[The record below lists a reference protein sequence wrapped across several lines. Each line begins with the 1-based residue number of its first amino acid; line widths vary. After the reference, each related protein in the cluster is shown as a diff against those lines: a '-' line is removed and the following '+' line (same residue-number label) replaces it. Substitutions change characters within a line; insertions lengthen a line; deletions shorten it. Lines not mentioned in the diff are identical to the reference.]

1 MNWRQQDS
9 ERLTKREIFKES
21 TKSECKYVRKELNK
35 KQDADMHTEKDKHDG
50 QTRWNDITESTN
62 TNKIIV
68 AINQLYSQDRKSGN
82 PKKNDPLLS
91 RFCSPTHQAALISS
105 PCSTSLSSPHGS
117 HSSYSSLV
125 LMVLYVS
132 TVPLVLCFSQSFP
145 SSPPESYNPILSYPR
160 FLSSSWLSK
169 FSSS

>member
-1 MNWRQQDS
+1 M
-9 ERLTKREIFKES
+9 
-21 TKSECKYVRKELNK
+21 
-35 KQDADMHTEKDKHDG
+35 
-50 QTRWNDITESTN
+50 
-62 TNKIIV
+62 

-82 PKKNDPLLS
+82 PNKNDPLLS

-105 PCSTSLSSPHGS
+105 PCSTSWSSPHGS

-145 SSPPESYNPILSYPR
+145 SSPPESYSPILSYPR

-169 FSSS
+169 FPSSHRFFIFPFFILYSFVPIMFLFKFGHYVLHFPLVPFDFFVPLILIF